1 MCWEHAIVLDLY
13 ELRWTYRIG
22 RPTISEAEEPYATL
36 AVDSGPATW
45 RDSAWRMRA
54 RSPKKWA

>member
-1 MCWEHAIVLDLY
+1 MVLDLY
-13 ELRWTYRIG
+13 ELRWTYRNG